1 MKISNLLFSF
11 KTTLTL
17 LFILAAGAGYA
28 TFIEND
34 FGTSTARVLV
44 YNNIWYETIL
54 VLTTVNLTGII
65 FKYKMYKNTARFL
78 FHSSFVI
85 ILLGAGITRYFGYEG
100 IMQIK
105 EGTTENRMQSLEPY
119 LQINVSKGEDKFYEE
134 HQLEFAASTLRK
146 GMEIADST
154 GIIEAI
160 GNKLNQFDYNVNF
173 APNENIHV
181 KYVDFT
187 VSKQGKADMGL
198 LSVEVTY
205 KGETQSVR
213 LPGKRG
219 QIGVPRELMFGDTKV
234 NLVYGSKPLEIP
246 FAIRLNDFQLDRYPG
261 SNSPSSYAS
270 EVTVI
275 KEDGQKYDY
284 RIFMN
289 RTMHEGNY
297 LFFQSSYFPDET
309 GTVLSVNNDPGKWPT
324 YLGYLI
330 LTIGFVLNFFDKKSR
345 FAKLT
350 KFVSTKDLASIA
362 VAALLSFGAVSS
374 YAQEA
379 NQENNQAQVQE
390 QQQAQQEFMKQ
401 LTPKE
406 MADYL
411 NKYKEQ
417 SAATADK
424 FSKLVVQDHQGRM
437 KPMSSMNRDIVSKIS
452 RKSEFLGMNYDQIV
466 LGMLARPDIWKDV
479 KIINVKT
486 PQLKKF
492 LEIPEDRKYIA
503 FSEVFKNNKYIL
515 ASEVEK
521 ANQVKVSERGT
532 YERDVIK
539 VDERINIVYAVFN
552 GALFNIFPQVPTQNN
567 TEKMDNSKWYS
578 PLDAINTFDGM
589 NQTAVQ
595 SMIRGVVQSVSM
607 FDWEKAN
614 TYIGMIKTYQEKIG
628 SDVNL
633 TKSEIENEILFN
645 KLDLFPKLTLAYL
658 FLGLVMIVAA
668 FITVFKPQFKS
679 KKMTFVFFALLFIL
693 FSIQTFGMGFRWIIS
708 GHAPWSDL
716 YESLL
721 YISWSA
727 IFAGVVFFRRSLLAL
742 SASIIVAAI
751 FMFTAHLTGIDPQI
765 TNLVPVL
772 KSYWLTIHVS
782 ILTASYGFF
791 GLSAIIGFM
800 TLIMFIFRKNRPH
813 IDENIKHITAINEIS
828 LIIGL
833 SAVTIGNFLGGVWA
847 NESWG
852 RYWGWDPKETWAYVS
867 IVIYA
872 IVLHL
877 RFVPKLNNPYTFATA
892 SLVSFGSILMT
903 YFGVNFYLSGMHSYA
918 TGDPVPIPTWVY
930 VVVAAV
936 IITIFLAY
944 KNRNLK
950 DSISNS

>member
-1 MKISNLLFSF
+1 MKLSNLMFSF
-11 KTTLTL
+11 RTTIILLLTL
-17 LFILAAGAGYA
+17 AVGAGYA

-34 FGTSTARVLV
+34 FGTSSARVLV
-44 YNNIWYETIL
+44 YNNLWYEAVL

-85 ILLGAGITRYFGYEG
+85 ILLGAGVTRYFGYEG

-119 LQINVSKGEDKFYEE
+119 LQVTVQNGENNVYLE
-134 HQLEFAASTLRK
+134 QQIEFAASTLRN
-146 GMEIADST
+146 GMEEAQSR
-154 GIIEAI
+154 GIIEGIA
-160 GNKLNQFDYNVNF
+160 NMLNNFNYNIEVT
-173 APNENIHV
+173 PNEIV
-181 KYVDFT
+181 KLDYVDYT
-187 VSKQGKADMGL
+187 LSKQGKSNMGL
-198 LSVEVTY
+198 LSLNVTY
-205 KGETQSVR
+205 NGETKTVK
-213 LPGKRG
+213 LPGKRA
-219 QIGVPRELMFGDTKV
+219 QVGVPRMVEFGDTKV
-234 NLVYGSKPLEIP
+234 NLIYGSKPLEIP
-246 FAIRLNDFQLDRYPG
+246 FGIRLNDFQLDRYPG

-270 EVTVI
+270 EVTVV
-275 KEDGQKYDY
+275 KPDGEKYDY

-297 LFFQSSYFPDET
+297 LFFQSSYFPDES

-324 YLGYLI
+324 YFGYLV

-350 KFVSTKDLASIA
+350 KQINGKDLASIA

-379 NQENNQAQVQE
+379 TQTN
-390 QQQAQQEFMKQ
+390 QAQQETEQNFIKQ

-406 MADYL
+406 MANYL
-411 NKYKEQ
+411 NDYKAS
-417 SAATADK
+417 SAPTAEK
-424 FSKLVVQDHQGRM
+424 FSRLVVQDHQGRM
-437 KPMSSMNRDIVSKIS
+437 KPMSTMNRDIVSKVS

-479 KIINVKT
+479 KIIKVKT

-492 LEIPEDRKYIA
+492 LGIPENRKYIA
-503 FSEVFKNNKYIL
+503 FSEVFKNSKYSL
-515 ASEVEK
+515 AGEVEK

-532 YERDVIK
+532 YERDIIK
-539 VDERINIVYAVFN
+539 VDERVNIIYAVFN
-552 GALFNIFPQVPTQNN
+552 GALFNIFPQVPTENIDIAK
-567 TEKMDNSKWYS
+567 ENSKWYS
-578 PLDAINTFDGM
+578 PLDAISTFKDM

-595 SMIRGVVQSVSM
+595 SMIRGLVQSVSI
-607 FDWEKAN
+607 FDWEKSN

-645 KLDLFPKLTLAYL
+645 EIDLFPKLTLAYL
-658 FLGLVMIVAA
+658 FLGLIMLVAA
-668 FITVFKPQFKS
+668 FVTVFKPEFKS
-679 KKMTFVFFALLFIL
+679 KKLTFVFFALLFVL
-693 FSIQTFGMGFRWIIS
+693 FAIQTFGMGFRWIIS
-708 GHAPWSDL
+708 GHAPWSNL

-727 IFAGVVFFRRSLLAL
+727 IFAGVVFFRKSLLAL
-742 SASIIVAAI
+742 SAAIIVAAI

-813 IDENIKHITAINEIS
+813 IDENIKQVTAINEIS

-833 SAVTIGNFLGGVWA
+833 AAITIGNFLGGVWA

-867 IVIYA
+867 IVVYA

-877 RFVPKLNNPYTFATA
+877 RFIPKLNNQFTFATT
-892 SLVSFGSILMT
+892 SLMSFGAILMT

-918 TGDPVPIPTWVY
+918 TGDPVPVPTWVY
-930 VVVAAV
+930 VVVSMV
-936 IITIFLAY
+936 FVTILLAY
-944 KNRNLK
+944 RNRNLK
-950 DSISNS
+950 DQLKK